1 MSVRE
6 AVRRY
11 VRNSDKPV
19 SYDEIVEEFKVKR
32 GINIAGI
39 CNALLIGDD
48 IVLTNTDEYWS
59 KTNLGLNQDYIERF
73 ENELTERIGTCRKY
87 SDLFYR
93 RDEVLPNIRQVEA
106 PHGLRWNDELL
117 KTVVNNSTNFKVF
130 GEFGSCLVNLRD
142 NPNVLT
148 IEAFYYNLLEN
159 EFLGWATFDQF
170 AEHCT
175 SYGIRE
181 HYEPEFFDAFDS
193 ISADDMSIECIA

>member
-1 MSVRE
+1 M
-6 AVRRY
+6 
-11 VRNSDKPV
+11 
-19 SYDEIVEEFKVKR
+19 
-32 GINIAGI
+32 
-39 CNALLIGDD
+39 
-48 IVLTNTDEYWS
+48 
-59 KTNLGLNQDYIERF
+59 
-73 ENELTERIGTCRKY
+73 
-87 SDLFYR
+87 
-93 RDEVLPNIRQVEA
+93 
-106 PHGLRWNDELL
+106 
-117 KTVVNNSTNFKVF
+117 NNSTNFKVF